1 MSCFETG
8 KKPDQGNCGSKD
20 YPFGNIEYTE
30 IEVRVSLE
38 EKKKTD
44 HEERKKKH
52 YLLYIL
58 TSLS

>member
-44 HEERKKKH
+44 HEERKKNTIC
-52 YLLYIL
+52 YTY
-58 TSLS
+58 